1 MGILLTGKG
10 RAMKAKW
17 LIGLMVLL
25 AWNGIAV
32 ADYPETRVYLLGDKD
47 GIHYDGAGSVDDVY
61 IDPAFAVYAKP
72 GVGST
77 VPFDIVMDNRGVP
90 FTFLFPLGSGESIT
104 GATLTLGL
112 RAAPSGADNDWLV
125 LHPDD
130 GTMHWT
136 YGATHWAGD
145 HYTVYRY
152 DELGWSVPD
161 TGVTVFTVDL
171 ANIDGDNRLPWLQK
185 GYLNIHITDDTAV
198 DYAELTITVVPEP
211 ITLSLLALGGLA
223 MIRRRR
229 GW

>member
-1 MGILLTGKG
+1 
-10 RAMKAKW
+10 MKAKL

-25 AWNGIAV
+25 AGNVIAV
-32 ADYPETRVYLLGDKD
+32 ADYPEAPVYLLGDKD

-61 IDPAFAVYAKP
+61 VDPVLWEYADL
-72 GVGST
+72 GVG
-77 VPFDIVMDNRGVP
+77 PAIHFDIVRDNSDVP
-90 FTFLFPLGSGESIT
+90 FTFLFPLGIDESIT
-104 GATLTLGL
+104 AATLTLGL
-112 RAAPSGADNDWLV
+112 RAAPSGADGDWLV
-125 LHPDD
+125 IHPDD
-130 GTMHWT
+130 GTIHWT
-136 YGATHWAGD
+136 YGATHDAVD
-145 HYTVYRY
+145 HYTVYTY
-152 DELGWSVPD
+152 DELGWSVPS
-161 TGVTVFTVDL
+161 TGVTMFTVDL

>member
-1 MGILLTGKG
+1 
-10 RAMKAKW
+10 MKAKW
-17 LIGLMVLL
+17 LIGLMALL
-25 AWNGIAV
+25 AGNGIAV
-32 ADYPETRVYLLGDKD
+32 ADYPVTRVYLLGDKD

-61 IDPAFAVYAKP
+61 VDPGLKAYADL
-72 GVGST
+72 GVA
-77 VPFDIVMDNRGVP
+77 PAIHFDIVDDNSDIP
-90 FTFLFPLGSGESIT
+90 FTFLFPLDLSESIT

-112 RAAPSGADNDWLV
+112 RAADSLVTNDWLV
-125 LHPDD
+125 IHPDD

-161 TGVTVFTVDL
+161 TGVTVFTADL

-198 DYAELTITVVPEP
+198 DYAELTITVTPEP
-211 ITLSLLALGGLA
+211 ATLSLLALGGLA
-223 MIRRRR
+223 LLRRR
-229 GW
+229 GI

>member
-1 MGILLTGKG
+1 
-10 RAMKAKW
+10 MKAYW
-17 LIGLMVLL
+17 LTGLMVLL
-25 AWNGIAV
+25 AWNAIAV
-32 ADYPETRVYLLGDKD
+32 AGYPETRVYLLGDKD
-47 GIHYDGAGSVDDVY
+47 GIHYNGAGSVDDVY
-61 IDPAFAVYAKP
+61 VDPALWAYADL
-72 GVGST
+72 GVGPAT
-77 VPFDIVMDNRGVP
+77 HFDIVMDNCDIP
-90 FTFLFPLGSGESIT
+90 FTFLFPLGLGESIT

-112 RAAPSGADNDWLV
+112 RAAPSGADGDWLV
-125 LHPDD
+125 IHPDD
-130 GTMHWT
+130 GTICWT

-198 DYAELTITVVPEP
+198 DYAELAITVTPEP
-211 ITLSLLALGGLA
+211 ATLSLLALGGLA